1 MYVMELSVRGNRL
14 DDRNWSKRPLFS
26 VRRRRYGH
34 WVLLLVLIL
43 IGVVLFLFPNWVNA
57 LRLPFWPAA

>member
-1 MYVMELSVRGNRL
+1 VC
-14 DDRNWSKRPLFS
+14 
-26 VRRRRYGH
+26 RRRYGH